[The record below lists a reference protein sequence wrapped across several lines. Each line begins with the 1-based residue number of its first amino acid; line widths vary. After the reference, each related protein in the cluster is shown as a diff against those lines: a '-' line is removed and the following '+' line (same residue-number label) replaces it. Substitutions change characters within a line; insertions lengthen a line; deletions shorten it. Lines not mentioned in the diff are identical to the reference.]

1 MKKKYDYT
9 ETLPR
14 LINKGRGGGKS
25 LIISSLLLFMFTALQ
40 AQEIVKGVVRDDT
53 GEPLPGVYIESES
66 GQSTETDADGKYT
79 ITAKRGEKLTFS
91 LIGKE
96 DSIKKVSGAELNVVL
111 RNSSATQIGKVVV
124 TALGIKRE
132 KKSLGYSSQK
142 LSAEQVNS
150 SPSSNFLN
158 NLSGKVSGLS
168 VRNNQNFGGS
178 TNIVLR
184 GHSSITGNNQALI
197 VIDGVPISN
206 SNLNSTTG
214 PEIGFDFGNS
224 ASDIDPN
231 NVASVNILKGAAATV
246 LYGSAAANG
255 AIIITTKKGQ
265 QNNKLGIT
273 LNSTVSVGSIDK
285 STFAKYQ
292 KQYGAGYDGVDSFS
306 KQDIDGDGNEDLLAP
321 TGDDASYGVAF
332 NPNLSV
338 YQWDSFV
345 EGNPNFGK
353 PTPWVAAKN
362 DPSTFFK
369 HSLSFINS
377 INLNGGDDKN
387 TYNFTYTNHNEEG
400 ILPNSRLNKNT
411 ISGNFSRDFTD
422 KLTASTFLTFVDQS
436 TVGRNVNG
444 YNDNILTGFRQWWPI
459 NVDIQEQK
467 REYFRTRRNITWNQ
481 SDPAGGNL
489 NPAYWDNPYWD
500 RYENYESDEHS
511 RLLLGTRLNYK
522 ITPDF
527 SILGRITLDKT
538 TDKQELRKAV
548 GSHSENFGLS
558 GVRIQGDGVIRPSI
572 NAETSGYQIYT
583 RDFLKQMYDLIA
595 AYDWKI
601 NESINAKLLGGGTF
615 EKSNASSV
623 AASTTGG
630 LIQPG
635 IYSLTNSQIYTAPLQ
650 SEVNYEKSGIYG
662 QASLD
667 YQKFIYL
674 EGSIR
679 RDQSTALPK
688 EHNAYAYYAVSSSF
702 ILSEFIKAQWLD
714 YLKLRGG
721 YAQVGNDPAPG
732 RLGVKS
738 LVGNFDGNPLYQNNP
753 VFVDFEKL
761 KPEKQKS
768 WEAGIEARFLKNRIL
783 TEVSLYKNNTT
794 DLIFSVPVSPAGGYS
809 YQLINAGE
817 TENKGI
823 EAVLGLMPIKTR
835 VFQWNMDL
843 NWAKNKNKV
852 VELSN
857 GRHNLQLQ
865 GFNLSVTLNATEGQP
880 YGTFRGTGYVYDK
893 NGNKVVDEDGHYK
906 TKQDQVIGN
915 VQPDWTGG
923 IYNTFTYKN
932 FSLGFLIDIQQGGD
946 IFCLDQAYGQGS
958 GLYPS
963 TAGLNERGQPVRS
976 PVAQGG
982 GVILPGVY
990 ENGTPNI
997 TRLDASKGSAFGY
1010 IRYPAEQFIY
1020 DASYIKLR
1028 EAKISYTL
1036 PQKFLRNHFIKGA
1049 TFSILGNN
1057 LWIIHKNVPYA
1068 DPESTTSSGN
1078 TQGYQSGVMP
1088 STRVFSFNIQ
1098 LTF

>member
-1 MKKKYDYT
+1 
-9 ETLPR
+9 
-14 LINKGRGGGKS
+14 
-25 LIISSLLLFMFTALQ
+25 MFTALQ

-53 GEPLPGVYIESES
+53 GELLPGVYIESES
-66 GQSTETDADGKYT
+66 GQSAETDANGKYT
-79 ITAKRGEKLTFS
+79 ITAKQGEKLTFS

-96 DSIKKVSGAELNVVL
+96 DRIKKVSGAELNVVL
-111 RNSSATQIGKVVV
+111 RNSEATQIGEVVV

-132 KKSLGYSSQK
+132 KKALGYSSQN
-142 LSAEQVNS
+142 LTADQVNS

-158 NLSGKVSGLS
+158 NLSGKVSGLQ
-168 VRNNQNFGGS
+168 VKNNQNFGGS

-184 GHSSITGNNQALI
+184 GYNSITGNNQALI

-206 SNLNSTTG
+206 SNLNSSKG
-214 PEIGFDFGNS
+214 SEIGFDFGNS

-231 NVASVNILKGAAATV
+231 NVASLNILKGAAATV

-265 QNNKLGIT
+265 KNNRLGLT
-273 LNSTVSVGSIDK
+273 YNSTVSVGSIDK

-292 KQYGAGYDGVDSFS
+292 KQYGAGYGGVNSFS
-306 KQDIDGDGNEDLLAP
+306 KKFDVDGDGTKDLVAP
-321 TGDDASYGVAF
+321 TEHDASYGVAF
-332 NPNLSV
+332 DPNLLV
-338 YQWDSFV
+338 YQWDSFID
-345 EGNPNFGK
+345 GSPNFGK

-362 DPSTFFK
+362 DPSTFFQ

-377 INLNGGDDKN
+377 INLNGGDDRN

-411 ISGNFSRDFTD
+411 ISGDFSRDFTD
-422 KLTASTFLTFVDQS
+422 KLTVSTFLTFVDQS
-436 TVGRNVNG
+436 TVGRNSQG
-444 YNDNILTGFRQWWPI
+444 YNDNILTGFRQWWPT
-459 NVDIQEQK
+459 NVDIKQQK

-481 SDPAGGNL
+481 VDPVSGNL
-489 NPAYWDNPYWD
+489 NPNYWDNPYWS
-500 RYENYESDEHS
+500 RYENYESDDHS
-511 RLLLGTRLNYK
+511 RLLLGTRLNYN
-522 ITPDF
+522 IAPNF
-527 SILGRITLDKT
+527 NILGRITLDKT
-538 TDKQELRKAV
+538 TDKQELRKAI
-548 GSHSENFGLS
+548 GSHSEDFGLS
-558 GVRIQGDGVIRPSI
+558 GVRIQGDGIIRPSI
-572 NAETSGYQIYT
+572 NPETSGYQLYT
-583 RDFLKQMYDLIA
+583 RDFLKQTYDLIA
-595 AYDWKI
+595 TYDYKI
-601 NESINAKLLGGGTF
+601 NQDINAKLLGGGTF

-635 IYSLTNSQIYTAPLQ
+635 IYSLSNSKVYTAPLQ
-650 SEVNYEKSGIYG
+650 SEINYEKSGIYG

-667 YQKFIYL
+667 YQQFLYL

-702 ILSEFIKAQWLD
+702 ILSEFIKAKWLD

-738 LVGNFDGNPLYQNNP
+738 LVGNFDGNPLYQNGLT
-753 VFVDFEKL
+753 FIDFENL

-768 WEAGIEARFLKNRIL
+768 WEAGIEARFLKNRIQ
-783 TEVSLYKNNTT
+783 TEVSLYKTNTT
-794 DLIFSVPVSPAGGYS
+794 DLIFSVPLSQASGYS
-809 YQLINAGE
+809 YQLMNAGE

-823 EAVLGLMPIKTR
+823 EAVLGLTPIKTND
-835 VFQWNMDL
+835 FEWNINL

-852 VELSN
+852 VKLAQE
-857 GRHNLQLQ
+857 RKNLQLQ
-865 GFNLSVTLNATEGQP
+865 LFNLSVTLNATKDEP
-880 YGTFRGTGYVYDK
+880 YGTFKGAGYVYDK
-893 NGNKVVDEDGHYK
+893 NGNKVVNENGRYK
-906 TKQDQVIGN
+906 TEQDQVIGN

-932 FSLGFLIDIQQGGD
+932 FSLGFLIDVQQGGD
-946 IFCLDQAYGQGS
+946 IFCLDQAYGQGT

-963 TAGLNERGQPVRS
+963 TAGLNDRGGPVRS
-976 PVAQGG
+976 PSAQGG

-990 ENGTPNI
+990 ENGTPNT
-997 TRLDASKGSAFGY
+997 TRLDASKGSKFGY
-1010 IRYPAEQFIY
+1010 IGYPAEEFIY
-1020 DASYIKLR
+1020 DASYVKLR

-1036 PQKFLRNHFIKGA
+1036 PQKFLQNHFIKGA

-1078 TQGYQSGVMP
+1078 TQGYQSGAMP